1 MLLERNHDAELSSDL
16 SFEHVWSQLNRVKKI
31 LGSVVFHFVA
41 IWEHNDKE
49 EGIKDKTKT
58 SESSHREDKFI
69 ILYKSGEL
77 MWIGILSEDDQKF
90 LIKLWI
96 FVLTLHF

>member
-1 MLLERNHDAELSSDL
+1 MLLERNHHAELSSDL
-16 SFEHVWSQLNRVKKI
+16 SFEHVWSEFNRVKKI

-41 IWEHNDKE
+41 IREHNDKE

-69 ILYKSGEL
+69 ILYKSGEV
-77 MWIGILSEDDQKF
+77 I
-90 LIKLWI
+90 
-96 FVLTLHF
+96 